1 MKKRHFY
8 FYFPKNTHHLSLL
21 LFSMSNKS
29 LTANVLNT
37 TVLVAALGYFV
48 DIYDL
53 QLFNVIGKSSLGP
66 EGLNLDTEQINH
78 YYDYVLFNWQMAGML
93 LGGILWGILGDQ
105 KGRKSILFGSIL
117 LYSIANIANAFVT
130 NVEQYQFVRLLA
142 GLGLA
147 GELGAAITLV
157 SETIEKENRGYGT
170 MLIVTLGA
178 LGAVAAALV
187 ANMKIT
193 LFGLAAWQVAYLIG
207 GFLGLVLLLMR
218 FGTFESGMFE
228 DVQKDESVKKGNFIT
243 LFTDKKRFIKYLS
256 CILIGLPVW
265 FVIGILIKFSDKFV
279 TIIGSG
285 DWTFNKGYAIMY
297 AYIGLSVG
305 DFAVGVL
312 SQVFKN
318 RKKVVISTLLLSA
331 SLMVVFFLM
340 RGVGEFTFY
349 FMCFLLGASTGY
361 WALFVTIASEQFGTN
376 IRATATTTVPNF
388 VRGGVIPITL
398 GYKALGGSEIS
409 TAIFAACVVG
419 AICSILALL
428 ATMNV
433 SETFGKD
440 LNYLEEHGS

>member
-1 MKKRHFY
+1 
-8 FYFPKNTHHLSLL
+8 
-21 LFSMSNKS
+21 MSNKS
-29 LTANVLNT
+29 LTTNVLNT

-66 EGLNLDTEQINH
+66 EGLKLATDQVNY

-117 LYSIANIANAFVT
+117 LYSLANIANAFVT

-193 LFGLAAWQVAYLIG
+193 FWGLASWQIAYLIG
-207 GFLGLVLLLMR
+207 GFLGLLLLLMR

-228 DVQKDESVKKGNFIT
+228 DVQKDKSIKKGNFLT
-243 LFTDKKRFIKYLS
+243 LFTDGKRFMKYLS

-279 TIIGSG
+279 SILGSAECAAS
-285 DWTFNKGYAIMY
+285 FNKGYAIMF

-305 DFAVGVL
+305 DFIVGIL
-312 SQVFKN
+312 SQVFQN

-331 SLMVVFFLM
+331 LLMVIFFLM
-340 RGVGEFTFY
+340 RDISAYIFY

-409 TAIFAACVVG
+409 TAIFAACIVG
-419 AICSILALL
+419 GICSILALL

-440 LNYLEEHGS
+440 LNYLEEE